1 VKLRSAS
8 RYDRL
13 IGGIAVWLVVSTGP
27 VTPAVQASAPETQL
41 LNTLSRTFGEVYE
54 HAKAA
59 VVLIKT
65 RPAGGHWREA
75 LPPSHPPLP
84 PDYNDSGLGSGTIVR
99 ADGIILSNYHVV
111 RGADSISVTLADR
124 REVPAE
130 IVGFDSL
137 IDIAVLKVNLAGLPA
152 ATMADSDQ
160 LAIGDWVLA
169 IGHPLGMGTTLTHG
183 IVSALNRQVEVIEG
197 EYSIE
202 SFIQTNAVINP
213 GNSGGP
219 LLDLSGRVIGINTAI
234 STRTGY
240 FIGYGLAVPA
250 NLAREAMEDILA
262 HGRVVRGYLGV
273 EMTEVSQT
281 MMRENRMERLRG
293 VHLQSIRNDTPA
305 ARGGLSDGDILL
317 RIDGATVDRPNQVQT
332 LIYRRDPGEVVTLD
346 ILRQGEAHRLMVEL
360 GERESDLERDRG
372 EEYLSLLGMQVESL
386 SPRRAVAL
394 GFDREVASQLQ
405 YERGETAVVVA
416 GLEPDGEASSKGIR
430 LGDVITD
437 VDRERV
443 TSLSQFLR
451 FVARLEREQATLFWL
466 WRSGEGVSVRALRV
480 RPKPQQ

>member
-1 VKLRSAS
+1 MNRPGAS
-8 RYDRL
+8 RYAGSIRVIA
-13 IGGIAVWLVVSTGP
+13 IGLVAGITLLK
-27 VTPAVQASAPETQL
+27 SAAAESPLELQL
-41 LNTLSRTFGEVYE
+41 LNTLGRAFGDAYE
-54 HAKAA
+54 RAKPA

-65 RPAGGHWREA
+65 RPAGSHWREA
-75 LPPSHPPLP
+75 LPPSHPPVP
-84 PDYNDSGLGSGTIVR
+84 PDYDDSGVGSGTIVR
-99 ADGIILSNYHVV
+99 ADGIVLSNYHVV
-111 RGADSISVTLADR
+111 RDADSITVTLADR
-124 REVPAE
+124 REVPAVV
-130 IVGFDSL
+130 VGFDSL
-137 IDIAVLKVNLAGLPA
+137 IDIAVLRVDLSGLPVA
-152 ATMADSDQ
+152 VMADSDQ

-240 FIGYGLAVPA
+240 FIGYGLAIPT

-273 EMTEVSQT
+273 EMTEVSQE
-281 MMRENRMERLRG
+281 MMRENQMQRPRG
-293 VHLQSIRNDTPA
+293 VHLKSIRNDTPA

-317 RIDGATVDRPNQVQT
+317 SIDGSPVDRPNQVQT
-332 LIYRRDPGEVVTLD
+332 VIYSRDPGELVTLE
-346 ILRQGEAHRLMVEL
+346 IIRQGESLRLSIEL
-360 GERESDLERDRG
+360 GERESDLERERG
-372 EEYLSLLGMQVESL
+372 QEYLSLLGMHVESL
-386 SPRRAVAL
+386 SPRRAAAL
-394 GFDREVASQLQ
+394 GFSQEVASQLQ
-405 YERGETAVVVA
+405 YKQGETAVVVA

-443 TSLSQFLR
+443 TSLSQFLQ
-451 FVARLEREQATLFWL
+451 FVAQLEREQAALFWL
-466 WRSGEGVSVRALRV
+466 WRSGEGVSVRALR
-480 RPKPQQ
+480 PYFGPHE

>member
-1 VKLRSAS
+1 MSRPSPSRHDRSI
-8 RYDRL
+8 RITL
-13 IGGIAVWLVVSTGP
+13 IGLVVSM
-27 VTPAVQASAPETQL
+27 AL
-41 LNTLSRTFGEVYE
+41 LNSATAEPPPEFQILDTLGRAFAAAYE
-54 HAKAA
+54 RAKPA

-65 RPAGGHWREA
+65 RPAGDHWREA

-84 PDYNDSGLGSGTIVR
+84 PDYDDSGVGSGTIVR
-99 ADGIILSNYHVV
+99 ADGIVLSNYHVV
-111 RGADSISVTLADR
+111 RDADSISVTLADR
-124 REVPAE
+124 RQVPAE
-130 IVGFDSL
+130 VVGFDSL
-137 IDIAVLKVNLAGLPA
+137 IDIAVLKVNLSGLPVA
-152 ATMADSDQ
+152 VMADSDQ

-240 FIGYGLAVPA
+240 FIGYGLAVPT

-273 EMTEVSQT
+273 EMTEVSQE
-281 MMRENRMERLRG
+281 MMRENQMQRPRG
-293 VHLQSIRNDTPA
+293 VYLQSIRDDTPA
-305 ARGGLSDGDILL
+305 ARGGLIDGDILL
-317 RIDGATVDRPNQVQT
+317 SIDGFPVDRPNQVQT
-332 LIYRRDPGEVVTLD
+332 VIYSRDPGELVTLE
-346 ILRQGEAHRLMVEL
+346 IIRQGESRQLLIEL
-360 GERESDLERDRG
+360 GERESDLERKRG
-372 EEYLSLLGMQVESL
+372 QEYLSLLGMQVESL
-386 SPRRAVAL
+386 SPRRAEAL
-394 GFDREVASQLQ
+394 GFSQEVASQLQ
-405 YERGETAVVVA
+405 YEHGETAVAVA
-416 GLEPDGEASSKGIR
+416 GLEPQGEASSKGIR

-443 TSLSQFLR
+443 TSLSQFLQL
-451 FVARLEREQATLFWL
+451 VAQLEREQAALFWL
-466 WRSGEGVSVRALRV
+466 WRSGQGISVRALR
-480 RPKPQQ
+480 PSGPHE